1 MVKSPDTMPQY
12 NTLVRAWP
20 MLAEGRGTAR
30 TMSMIGLSAQSAMA
44 AEAVR
49 LYEVEPT
56 SKLSAEQKESLAAAA
71 MLAARLT
78 QLADK
83 LPGSEQEATAATE
96 LAAYLMRVT
105 SQTDRGMV
113 AMPSGYSETLEQLAE
128 DTLAKTSVKLV
139 R

>member
-12 NTLVRAWP
+12 DTLVRAWS
-20 MLAEGRGTAR
+20 MLAEGRGAAR
-30 TMSMIGLSAQSAMA
+30 AMSMIGLSAQSAMA

-49 LYEVEPT
+49 LYEVEST
-56 SKLSAEQKESLAAAA
+56 RKLSAEQKESLAAAA

-83 LPGSEQEATAATE
+83 LPDGEQEATAATE

-105 SQTDRGMV
+105 SQTDREMI